1 MNRAAFLRLLAV
13 APFAGWPPL
22 LHAGEAQAAARSRAI
37 LWLVSRQSED
47 GAWRSETYGAFRDGR
62 ALTPVVLRALAG
74 SVEAADACRKAAAWI
89 TGQGAA
95 VFEEY
100 PVHHAAAILE
110 AAKDCEG
117 LEAPVALAKQKLLE
131 LRCPRTGGWSYSTVP
146 IPASGDLA
154 PMQQAN
160 LSATAMALDGL
171 KAAGQVDADLFAK
184 ALGFLGGC
192 QNFGTGEGA
201 FDDGGFFQMPDDPAR
216 NKAGSAGEDGRGVV
230 RYLSY
235 ASATADGLRA
245 ILHAGEPLDSPQ
257 VRAAVKWLEGFTWS
271 AAGGKNAPADLCY
284 YTARSLR
291 KTAGICPEL
300 GKGCERIRPLLE
312 GAQGRDGSW
321 WNAAAEMREDCPV
334 VATALAVEALAGS
347 ARL

>member
-13 APFAGWPPL
+13 APFAWGRPAFAGSAGSLADGTRWL
-22 LHAGEAQAAARSRAI
+22 LGK
-37 LWLVSRQSED
+37 QSAD

-62 ALTPVVLRALAG
+62 ALTPMVLRALAG
-74 SVEAADACRKAAAWI
+74 RPETADACRRAAAWI
-89 TGQGAA
+89 TGQGVA

-110 AAKDCEG
+110 AARDCDG
-117 LEAPVALAKQKLLE
+117 LAIAAEMAKRKLLE
-131 LRCPRTGGWSYSTVP
+131 LQCPRTGGWSYSTLP

-160 LSATAMALDGL
+160 LAATAMALDGL
-171 KAAGQVDADLFAK
+171 KAAGYADVALFTR
-184 ALGFLGGC
+184 ALEFVKGC
-192 QNFGTGEGA
+192 ENFGTGDET

-216 NKAGSAGEDGRGVV
+216 NKAGSAGKDGRGVV

-245 ILHAGEPLDSPQ
+245 MLHCGEPVGSPR
-257 VRAAVKWLEGFTWS
+257 VKAAVKWLEGFSWS
-271 AAGGKNAPADLCY
+271 VEGGKHSPADLCY

-291 KTAGICPEL
+291 RTAEL
-300 GKGCERIRPLLE
+300 CRELRKVCERIKPLLE
-312 GAQGRDGSW
+312 AAQGKDGSW
-321 WNAAAEMREDCPV
+321 QNPAAEMREDCPV
-334 VATALAVEALAGS
+334 VATALAVETLG
-347 ARL
+347 